1 MKPYMP
7 HTQQLSYWYTL
18 DKDPENPLDGSSLR
32 EYYRHMH
39 NDYELFLFKSGSAN
53 YHVENTSYSLQAG
66 NLLIIKPMVYHGIEI
81 LSSKPYERYVFNFSK
96 LLLTQAQADIL
107 SKADVLYQLKD
118 GHPIE
123 QLFESMHI
131 CKEVLSESE
140 LQQHLRATLNAL
152 IKLLAKEKGNSGHAR
167 QGKLDEIIEYIQQHL
182 EQPLDSDM
190 LAKQFFVSKSWI
202 DHSFKK
208 NLGSS
213 PKQYINHKKILY
225 AQSLILAGMPATQ
238 AAERCG
244 YKNYTTFYRQYKQYL
259 GREPHSDC

>member
-1 MKPYMP
+1 MKHYMP

-18 DKDPENPLDGSSLR
+18 DKNPENPLGGGSLH

-39 NDYELFLFKSGSAN
+39 NDYELFLFKGGSVN
-53 YHVENTSYSLQAG
+53 YHVENTTYSLQAG

-81 LSSKPYERYVFNFSK
+81 MSPDPYERYVFNFSK

-123 QLFESMHI
+123 LLFESMHI
-131 CKEVLSESE
+131 CKEVLSEGE
-140 LQQHLRATLNAL
+140 LQQHLHATLNAV
-152 IKLLAKEKGNSGHAR
+152 IKLLAQEKGDR
-167 QGKLDEIIEYIQQHL
+167 VRKTKGKLDEIIEYIQEHL

-208 NLGSS
+208 HLGSS
-213 PKQYINHKKILY
+213 PKQYINHKKVLY
-225 AQSLILAGMPATQ
+225 AQSLILSGMPATQ
-238 AAERCG
+238 VAERCG

-259 GREPHSDC
+259 GQEPHSDC